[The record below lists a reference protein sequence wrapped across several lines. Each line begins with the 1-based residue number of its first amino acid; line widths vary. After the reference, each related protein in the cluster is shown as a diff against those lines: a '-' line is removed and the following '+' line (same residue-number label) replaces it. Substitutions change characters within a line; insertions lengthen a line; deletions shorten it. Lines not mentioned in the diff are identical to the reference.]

1 MAVNAHNDYD
11 TGSIYCKYRA
21 EEDYKLLDRNGRTYT
36 CLHHSTDEE
45 GLDNEKGDRAALITD
60 AASHASFYEPF
71 RASFYNS
78 FRGRGLDLEL
88 LDLDICLIFGTH
100 YGT

>member
-21 EEDYKLLDRNGRTYT
+21 EEDYKLLDSNGRTYT

-45 GLDNEKGDRAALITD
+45 GLNDEKGDRAALITD

-71 RASFYNS
+71 RASFCDS